1 MKIVSFIQHFVFVN
15 FNLIVY
21 LRETSC
27 NIQMG
32 DEVFCLVPRRL
43 SLSMLIC
50 AQRKAGRRK
59 RASTSLVSPSHGPL
73 RFVTGHWRF
82 AFASM
87 WKNYEAPEKEED
99 LSPSSDLVLDRT
111 DKNQYV
117 VAEFYPWSKFYFLLF
132 TKSYNHTTVFA
143 DKKVIICA
151 LCFIQFVVYSMRNP
165 VVYRTAKKVVF
176 C

>member
-15 FNLIVY
+15 FNLIV
-21 LRETSC
+21 RETGC
-27 NIQMG
+27 DIQMG
-32 DEVFCLVPRRL
+32 DETFCLVPRRL
-43 SLSMLIC
+43 SLSMKIC
-50 AQRKAGRRK
+50 AQRKARRRK
-59 RASTSLVSPSHGPL
+59 RASTSLVSPSLGPL
-73 RFVTGHWRF
+73 RFVTSHWRF

-132 TKSYNHTTVFA
+132 IKSYNTPPPPPTQRQKMVRGKKISTK
-143 DKKVIICA
+143 DKTEPQKIHLSTSI
-151 LCFIQFVVYSMRNP
+151 L
-165 VVYRTAKKVVF
+165 
-176 C
+176 

>member
-15 FNLIVY
+15 FNLIV
-21 LRETSC
+21 RQTGC
-27 NIQMG
+27 DIQMG
-32 DEVFCLVPRRL
+32 DETFCLVPRRL
-43 SLSMLIC
+43 SLSMKIC

-132 TKSYNHTTVFA
+132 TKSYNTPSPPHPETKNGSREENFN
-143 DKKVIICA
+143 
-151 LCFIQFVVYSMRNP
+151 QR
-165 VVYRTAKKVVF
+165 
-176 C
+176 